1 MGASARVVVQL
12 PKGSLTPTSSY
23 GYDLYESGWVSFLG
37 GLVTDAPDSR
47 ITLTLVD
54 GGIGDAN
61 GPANGN
67 ITSSGALVTT
77 SLAIATTSLP
87 AWTVNVPGYQQ
98 SVTATGGVGPY
109 TFAVASGSL
118 PPGLGLNPTTGAIS
132 GEPTSSASSPFSF
145 TIGVHGSDGEF
156 AAQAYLLAINPAV
169 KFATSSLPAAM
180 LKQSGYS
187 QTLAVTGGTGSINYA
202 VTSGALPAGMSLSAT
217 TGTITG
223 APTALGTSTFQVTA
237 TDSLGSHDVRSF
249 SITVNP
255 ASAYDILIEPNL
267 QNFGSLTLDGT
278 AISTADVTHTLLS
291 VGSHTL
297 SYTGGQ
303 LSFRVSTLGLITY
316 DPTLEGVL
324 EGVDTSVLR
333 IYPLGIT
340 VDATA
345 LSSTSIAL
353 QSRNYSNTEPIYLLV
368 LPGAESLLDL
378 STNDSVAFTV
388 SPAGSIGYDSSL
400 QGILNGSGTSEL
412 IAKGTAI
419 TIDATALSTPG
430 VQVDGREFNNTAPL
444 SLVVLPGAESLDDL
458 STGDGVAFTVSAA
471 GTIGYDP
478 SLQGILN
485 GSGTPELIAEGT
497 AITVDATA
505 LSTPSVQVDGREFD
519 NTAPL
524 TVVLLPGAESLHDLS
539 TGDGVAFTVSAAGMI
554 DYDPSLQG
562 ILNGSETSELIAKGT
577 AITVDATA
585 LSTPG
590 LLIDGREFNNTAPLS
605 LVLLPGAESLHD
617 LSTGDGVAFTVS
629 TAATIGYD
637 SSLQGILD
645 GSGTTELIAKGTA
658 ITVDATALS
667 TPSVQ
672 VDGREFNN
680 TAPLS
685 LVVLPGAESFHDLST
700 GIGVSFTVSA
710 AGTIGYDPSL
720 QGTLLGAG
728 TSTLIVEG
736 QTITIDARD
745 LNAATIQVDG
755 STFNAT
761 APITFTCLPGSYTY
775 VDESQQTLVFVVSAG
790 GLVSYDPSLEGLFT
804 GDGTKTLVIHA

>member
-1 MGASARVVVQL
+1 
-12 PKGSLTPTSSY
+12 
-23 GYDLYESGWVSFLG
+23 
-37 GLVTDAPDSR
+37 
-47 ITLTLVD
+47 
-54 GGIGDAN
+54 
-61 GPANGN
+61 
-67 ITSSGALVTT
+67 
-77 SLAIATTSLP
+77 
-87 AWTVNVPGYQQ
+87 
-98 SVTATGGVGPY
+98 
-109 TFAVASGSL
+109 
-118 PPGLGLNPTTGAIS
+118 
-132 GEPTSSASSPFSF
+132 
-145 TIGVHGSDGEF
+145 
-156 AAQAYLLAINPAV
+156 
-169 KFATSSLPAAM
+169 M

-519 NTAPL
+519 NTCAFDGGALARCGIPPRSVDRRRRCVHRFGRRYDRLRPL
-524 TVVLLPGAESLHDLS
+524 TARHPERLGDVGAYRQGHGDHRRRDCALDPRPADRRARVQQHSASEPRTLTGGGVPTRSVDRRRRCIHRLDRRDDRLRLLAARHPGRL
-539 TGDGVAFTVSAAGMI
+539 GDDGAYRQGHGDHRRRDCALDAQRAGRRARVQQHSASEPCRIARG
-554 DYDPSLQG
+554 G
-562 ILNGSETSELIAKGT
+562 ILPRSVHRHRRFVHRL
-577 AITVDATA
+577 
-585 LSTPG
+585 
-590 LLIDGREFNNTAPLS
+590 GRRYDRLRPLAARNFAWRGH
-605 LVLLPGAESLHD
+605 LDPHRRGPDHHD
-617 LSTGDGVAFTVS
+617 RRCA
-629 TAATIGYD
+629 
-637 SSLQGILD
+637 
-645 GSGTTELIAKGTA
+645 
-658 ITVDATALS
+658 
-667 TPSVQ
+667 
-672 VDGREFNN
+672 
-680 TAPLS
+680 
-685 LVVLPGAESFHDLST
+685 
-700 GIGVSFTVSA
+700 
-710 AGTIGYDPSL
+710 
-720 QGTLLGAG
+720 
-728 TSTLIVEG
+728 TST
-736 QTITIDARD
+736 QR
-745 LNAATIQVDG
+745 QFR
-755 STFNAT
+755 STDRHSMRPLRSHSLAS
-761 APITFTCLPGSYTY
+761 PGRTPMSTRA
-775 VDESQQTLVFVVSAG
+775 SRHW
-790 GLVSYDPSLEGLFT
+790 SLS
-804 GDGTKTLVIHA
+804 